1 MATAPCPPLQGGDW
15 GGRGVG
21 AGHDVPQCMA
31 VKRPR
36 SRFHDKKSLP
46 CKGRWRVS
54 AGGVGAGHDVRPC
67 MGVKRPRSRF
77 HNKKSLPC
85 KGRWRV
91 SAGGVGAG
99 HDVPQ
104 CIVYKNAPCCKQT
117 LLLTTH
123 APAKFTHAVNPSAA
137 CRRHLPLQG
146 RLRSLGVGVGH
157 DVPQCMDVKRPR
169 SRFHDKKSLPCKGRW
184 RDSAGGV
191 GAGHDVRP
199 CIF

>member
-1 MATAPCPPLQGGDW
+1 MG
-15 GGRGVG
+15 
-21 AGHDVPQCMA
+21 

-77 HNKKSLPC
+77 HDKKSLPC

-104 CIVYKNAPCCKQT
+104 CIVYKNAPCCKQAQVDNT
-117 LLLTTH
+117 HMYRPSSLTRLTPPPPPAAPPLAREASRTPPAAGAHCIANSPRAGHPCSPPLSKGGTPLL
-123 APAKFTHAVNPSAA
+123 
-137 CRRHLPLQG
+137 
-146 RLRSLGVGVGH
+146 
-157 DVPQCMDVKRPR
+157 PR
-169 SRFHDKKSLPCKGRW
+169 SRPIERLRRHQ
-184 RDSAGGV
+184 GGYS
-191 GAGHDVRP
+191 P
-199 CIF
+199 K